1 MTDSTR
7 SPVRARALFGTC
19 ILVIGVIAVF
29 LLASHAVSAGGPK
42 TIQGYVYDESGQ
54 KFGGSKIAQ
63 ATVVIKTPGG
73 TELQTLT
80 DDTDANG
87 QYRVS
92 LDPFLWSTGDTIE
105 VFATYNSVQSPTNTT
120 TCTVSPLQTVDVHYE
135 LAIPQFGSIIGSV
148 LASVFVGS
156 VAVLALGYRRH

>member
-1 MTDSTR
+1 MTDSTW

-19 ILVIGVIAVF
+19 ILVVGVIAVL
-29 LLASHAVSAGGPK
+29 LLASHSVSAGGPK

-73 TELQTLT
+73 TILQTLT
-80 DDTDANG
+80 DATDANG
-87 QYRVS
+87 QYRVV
-92 LDPFLWSTGDTIE
+92 LDPFNWNTGDTIE
-105 VFATYNSVQSPTNTT
+105 AFATYNSVQSLTNTT
-120 TCTVSPLQTVDVHYE
+120 TCTVSPLQNVDIHYE
-135 LAIPQFGSIIGSV
+135 TAIPQFGSIVGSV